1 MSVAFG
7 DARDEIYVNSSFAQS
22 NDYSLICGDVPKV
35 TLKYSRYEMKTFER
49 KVQQWYKAE
58 NQSTIS
64 RILKYYE
71 RS

>member
-35 TLKYSRYEMKTFER
+35 TLKYSRGEMKTFER
-49 KVQQWYKAE
+49 KVK
-58 NQSTIS
+58 
-64 RILKYYE
+64 
-71 RS
+71 